1 MSLRNASY
9 RITRFQSE
17 SVFLR
22 MKAMYHP
29 AYSFLFL
36 LLQISVFLDQRFFL
50 IGQGGGDA
58 VGAGGG
64 GFLGGGV
71 GLQGVVQAAGELE
84 EQAHVRGLILALRRG
99 G

>member
-1 MSLRNASY
+1 
-9 RITRFQSE
+9 
-17 SVFLR
+17 

-29 AYSFLFL
+29 AYPFLFV

-50 IGQGGGDA
+50 VSQGGGDA

-71 GLQGVVQAAGELE
+71 GLQGIVQASGELE
-84 EQAHVRGLILALRRG
+84 EQAHVRGLVLALHRG